1 MVIFKKIILA
11 LAVFG
16 ICYGVFFKI
25 HHYPG
30 ASFLLL
36 VGAVALMINIV
47 LSMVWRGGGGEA
59 LKIFSSSYSRS
70 TQMFIG
76 IGGAVLCLG
85 ILFKIQHYPGTV
97 ILSFIGWNMFAISLI
112 IRTFS
117 TPKNKKAKV
126 DISEFGQKESE

>member
-16 ICYGVFFKI
+16 ICYGAFFKI
-25 HHYPG
+25 QHYPG

-36 VGAVALMINIV
+36 VGSVALMINIV
-47 LSMVWRGGGGEA
+47 LSMVWRGGGGEV